1 VTEPYTP
8 PPEPTGYEQEAPV
21 VTSPSYVQL
30 TQQRVRLG
38 RAAEAFATPDE
49 VGRYP
54 IVVLVKSGGRFQVQV
69 LLVAGAV
76 ALAAVLLP
84 VGPVLTIAG
93 LVAAVAL
100 VIGGSAR
107 AVLLPVP
114 EGTQAI
120 LVQAGRYFKT
130 AGAGVQSVPPTVI
143 VSHLVTTREIPF
155 SALAREVPAADDV
168 RVDVEILLT
177 FRIVEPRKFVFNT
190 TAPDFDAVCQG
201 AGQSAVRRLLR
212 GIGSEAVLDLAL
224 RDSDDL
230 RAMISATLEPYGVEV
245 TRVLVVRLDAPPE
258 FLVTREGRRLAML
271 QTGEQAERA
280 TYDLA
285 VQANRDAVARAELQ
299 ARFARATEETRLA
312 AEVERL
318 QVELES
324 EREALR
330 LARLEERLA
339 ASPNAA
345 RWDWETQR
353 LRVARALARNSRAML
368 QLGGSGDI
376 ADALVTRA
384 FLERDDAAA
393 AGEAPAGG
401 ETPPSA
407 RGEPT

>member
-1 VTEPYTP
+1 MTEPYAP
-8 PPEPTGYEQEAPV
+8 PPEPIGYEQDVPV

-30 TQQRVRLG
+30 TQQRVPLR

-49 VGRYP
+49 AGRYP
-54 IVVLVKSGGRFQVQV
+54 IIVQVKSGGRFQTEV
-69 LLVAGAV
+69 LLVAGGV
-76 ALAAVLLP
+76 AAAALLLP
-84 VGPVLTIAG
+84 LGPVLTVAG
-93 LVAAVAL
+93 LVLAVVLL
-100 VIGGSAR
+100 VGGSAR
-107 AVLLPVP
+107 AVLVPIP

-120 LVQAGRYFKT
+120 LVQAGRYLRT
-130 AGAGVQSVPPTVI
+130 AGAGVQSVPPTVL

-155 SALAREVPAADDV
+155 STLVRAATTADDV
-168 RVDVEILLT
+168 RVDIEILFT
-177 FRIVEPRKFVFNT
+177 FQIADPHKFVFNT

-201 AGQSAVRRLLR
+201 AGQTAVRRLAR

-224 RDSDDL
+224 HDSDEL
-230 RAMISATLEPYGVEV
+230 RSLISATLEPYGVEV
-245 TRVLVVRLDAPPE
+245 TRVLVVRVDAPPE
-258 FLVTREGRRLAML
+258 FLATREGRRLAML

-299 ARFARATEETRLA
+299 ARFGRATEEAKLA
-312 AEVERL
+312 AEVDRL
-318 QVELES
+318 KTELEA

-368 QLGGSGDI
+368 QLGGTGDI
-376 ADALVTRA
+376 ADTLVTRA
-384 FLERDDAAA
+384 FMERDDAPGG
-393 AGEAPAGG
+393 GEAQSPAG
-401 ETPPSA
+401 ETPPPA
-407 RGEPT
+407 

>member
-1 VTEPYTP
+1 MTEPYTP
-8 PPEPTGYEQEAPV
+8 PPEQAGYDEAAV

-38 RAAEAFATPDE
+38 RVAEAFTTPDDA
-49 VGRYP
+49 GRYP
-54 IVVLVKSGGRFQVQV
+54 IIVLVKSGGRFQAEVI
-69 LLVAGAV
+69 LVAAAV
-76 ALAAVLLP
+76 AVAAVLLP
-84 VGPVLTIAG
+84 VGPLLTVGG
-93 LVAAVAL
+93 LVLAVAL
-100 VIGGSAR
+100 LVGGSAR
-107 AVLLPVP
+107 AVLLPIP
-114 EGTQAI
+114 EGTNAI

-130 AGAGVQSVPPTVI
+130 AGPGVQRMPPTVI
-143 VSHLVTTREIPF
+143 VSHVVTTREIPF
-155 SALAREVPAADDV
+155 SAVAQAVPAADDV
-168 RVDVEILLT
+168 RVDVEILFT
-177 FRIVEPRKFVFNT
+177 FRITDPRKFVFNT

-201 AGQSAVRRLLR
+201 AAQTAVRRLLR

-224 RDSDDL
+224 RDSDEL
-230 RAMISATLEPYGVEV
+230 RSMISATLDPYGVDV

-299 ARFARATEETRLA
+299 ARFARATEEARLT

-318 QVELES
+318 EVELEA

-345 RWDWETQR
+345 RWDWESQR
-353 LRVARALARNSRAML
+353 LRVARSLARNSRAML

-376 ADALVTRA
+376 ADTLVTRA
-384 FLERDDAAA
+384 YMERDDSPATA
-393 AGEAPAGG
+393 EAQPRPEG
-401 ETPPSA
+401 
-407 RGEPT
+407 